1 MATWNDRL
9 EDARIRRNVA
19 PVDLA
24 RLVGVSG
31 ATMSGWRNNKIRQ
44 LSAEHAFAV
53 CEALKVRMAW
63 LLHGKGEMDADTVQ
77 EEPTPYILDPQHA
90 ALIGYFDGLTPTQQ
104 RDLMQSLS
112 ETQQRNDE
120 LLADLLARRKPG

>member
-1 MATWNDRL
+1 MTTWNDRL
-9 EDARIRRNVA
+9 EAARVRRNMPPA
-19 PVDLA
+19 DLA

-31 ATMSGWRNNKIRQ
+31 ATMSGWRNKGIKS
-44 LSAEHAFAV
+44 LSAEHAYRV
-53 CEALKVRMAW
+53 CEALKIRMAW
-63 LLHGKGEMDADTVQ
+63 LLYNKGDMDDASIQD
-77 EEPTPYILDPQHA
+77 EPAQYHQDPKHA

-120 LLADLLARRKPG
+120 LLAELLARRKAG